1 MVRLLLRGDDL
12 PLVHGVRV
20 RVHGVRVV
28 RDSFGPL
35 VHDLPLVHGPPGGSF
50 GPLHGLG
57 FMILGMGMDGEVD
70 DFRGSTAAL
79 EWRRGLGWVGE
90 EELGR
95 ANKAAGGDKQGV
107 ILSGFRPDLPPSRRG
122 CRWG

>member
-1 MVRLLLRGDDL
+1 MLRGDDL

-70 DFRGSTAAL
+70 DFRGS
-79 EWRRGLGWVGE
+79 
-90 EELGR
+90 
-95 ANKAAGGDKQGV
+95 
-107 ILSGFRPDLPPSRRG
+107 RRG
-122 CRWG
+122 CHGKAADGDGWGSG

>member
-1 MVRLLLRGDDL
+1 MGLGLGFMGSGLGFMGL
-12 PLVHGVRV
+12 GL
-20 RVHGVRVV
+20 
-28 RDSFGPL
+28 
-35 VHDLPLVHGPPGGSF
+35 GPPGGSF

-90 EELGR
+90 EELGG
-95 ANKAAGGDKQGV
+95 ANEAAGGDK
-107 ILSGFRPDLPPSRRG
+107 
-122 CRWG
+122 

>member
-1 MVRLLLRGDDL
+1 MLRGDGL

-57 FMILGMGMDGEVD
+57 FIILGMGMDGEVD
-70 DFRGSTAAL
+70 DFRG
-79 EWRRGLGWVGE
+79 
-90 EELGR
+90 
-95 ANKAAGGDKQGV
+95 
-107 ILSGFRPDLPPSRRG
+107 
-122 CRWG
+122 